1 MAELSEDPD
10 VRALYRVPP
19 ESFIAARDALVR
31 ARKDANDAAGAT
43 AVEALRKPTV
53 PAWALDQLADRDPG
67 GLEALVDAG
76 SEVRAA
82 QRAALSST
90 KHTGRLRDASAVR
103 RRAVASLVE
112 TAREILI
119 ETGRTQQP
127 HMDDITATLEA
138 ASVSDEV
145 AALLRAG
152 ILERPMRDAGGF
164 GDLFG
169 LRSVPDLG
177 DEAEEQPPGAVDPRP
192 ARVSVRPSAAPPERA
207 LADLQAE
214 ANRLRRDRAAADRV
228 AQRARTT
235 ADRLAAEATA
245 IRARLDVVEAK
256 AREGERA
263 ARAAESEATGAAEAH
278 RRARAALEA
287 LDG

>member
-1 MAELSEDPD
+1 MAELIDDPD

-31 ARKDANDAAGAT
+31 ARKDASDPSAA
-43 AVEALRKPTV
+43 VVKALRRPTV
-53 PAWALDQLADRDPG
+53 PAWALDQLADRDPRG
-67 GLEALVDAG
+67 VEGLVDAG

-90 KHTGRLRDASAVR
+90 KHTDRLREASAAR
-103 RRAVASLVE
+103 RAAVASLVE
-112 TAREILI
+112 TAREILT
-119 ETGRTQQP
+119 EAGRSPEP
-127 HMDDITATLEA
+127 HIDDITATLEA

-152 ILERPMRDAGGF
+152 VLESPMRDAGGF

-177 DEAEEQPPGAVDPRP
+177 DEAAEETVDARP
-192 ARVSVRPSAAPPERA
+192 ARPSVRRSAPERA
-207 LADLQAE
+207 RADLQAD
-214 ANRLRRDRAAADRV
+214 ANRLRRDRAAAERV

-245 IRARLDVVEAK
+245 IRTRLDVVEAK
-256 AREGERA
+256 ARDAERA
-263 ARAAESEATGAAEAH
+263 ARTAEGEATEAAEAH
-278 RRARAALEA
+278 GRARAAVEA